1 LDDLLKENIALFFGL
16 ISYRLFSIK
25 FVCLL
30 IESSPN
36 DPPNANV
43 VCFFGYGP
51 LARVV
56 VVAARST
63 SGMDTRAIRK
73 RIDLYEKLTYK
84 DKKPLTTLVELR
96 SQEEAVTADP
106 ARRV

>member
-1 LDDLLKENIALFFGL
+1 M
-16 ISYRLFSIK
+16 
-25 FVCLL
+25 
-30 IESSPN
+30 ESSPD

-43 VCFFGYGP
+43 VCFFGCGP

-63 SGMDTRAIRK
+63 SGMDAGAVRR
-73 RIDLYEKLTYK
+73 RIDLYEELTCEGE
-84 DKKPLTTLVELR
+84 KPLTTLVELR